1 MSVYGPG
8 RGRPAGAQEA
18 APPRRLAPRR
28 SSLALRGVIAAA
40 VLVVVSGMVLAYGNG
55 VFDDDPTVTATVP
68 ADAGLLTGH
77 VSVQYQGVE
86 VGEVT
91 DIDAGTD
98 SSTVR
103 LEIDSGALGR
113 IPADVMVRVAPRT
126 LFGDVVIEL
135 VPDPSAPRT
144 GRSLQPGDALRTDTS
159 PQAVRLYN
167 IYERAVGVM
176 DRLEP
181 QRMQTAL
188 TAAAGAL
195 RGKGDDL
202 GRALD
207 SLSRAADTLTP
218 AARQWMEHAPQI
230 ATVAEAADAAT
241 GQGLGIVRDMTA
253 LSHAVTDRPGSLAAF
268 FEQAGA
274 VSSTI
279 SGIADD
285 NSGRLQRI
293 VDQAAPA
300 LAAAAEGRQGLPDT
314 FRALRGFTVKATPA
328 FASGR
333 FDITAVPSF
342 SDPLPYT
349 AADCP
354 RYGGLAGA
362 NCTGGGG

>member
-1 MSVYGPG
+1 MSVSDSGRSRHPG
-8 RGRPAGAQEA
+8 AHARA
-18 APPRRLAPRR
+18 PRRLAPRR
-28 SSLALRGVIAAA
+28 SSLALRGLVAA
-40 VLVVVSGMVLAYGNG
+40 VVLVAVAVAVLAYGNG
-55 VFDDDPTVTATVP
+55 GFDDDPTVTATVP
-68 ADAGLLTGH
+68 AEAGLLTGH
-77 VSVQYQGVE
+77 VPVQYQGVQ

-103 LEIDSGALGR
+103 VEIDSAAIDR
-113 IPADVMVRVAPRT
+113 IPADVMVRIAPRT
-126 LFGDVVIEL
+126 LFGDVVIRL
-135 VPDPSAPRT
+135 VPDPSATGP

-159 PQAVRLYN
+159 PEAVQLYN
-167 IYERAVGVM
+167 IYERAVGLM

-207 SLSRAADTLTP
+207 SLSRAADALTP
-218 AARQWMEHAPQI
+218 AAQQWMEHAPQI
-230 ATVAEAADAAT
+230 AKVAESADAAT
-241 GQGLGIVRDMTA
+241 GEGLGIVRDMTA
-253 LSHAVTDRPGSLAAF
+253 LSDTVTDRPDSLAAF

-274 VSSTI
+274 VSSTV
-279 SGIADD
+279 SGIAGD
-285 NSGRLQRI
+285 NVGRLQRI

-300 LAAAAEGRQGLPDT
+300 LAATAEGRQGLADT
-314 FRALRGFTVKATPA
+314 FESLREFTVKATPA

-362 NCTGGGG
+362 NCSGGGG